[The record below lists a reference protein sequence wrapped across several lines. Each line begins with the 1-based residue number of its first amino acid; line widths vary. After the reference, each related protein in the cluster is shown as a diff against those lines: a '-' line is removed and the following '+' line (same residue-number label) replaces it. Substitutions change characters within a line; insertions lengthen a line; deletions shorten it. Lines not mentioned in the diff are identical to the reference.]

1 MKARLAV
8 FLVLQVMAAMH
19 LIARETSRAR
29 LVSSPSM
36 ETQHATHAQLVLL
49 ALKQMAPA

>member
-8 FLVLQVMAAMH
+8 NLVLQVTVAMH
-19 LIARETSRAR
+19 LTARETSRAR

-49 ALKQMAPA
+49 ALQQMGPA